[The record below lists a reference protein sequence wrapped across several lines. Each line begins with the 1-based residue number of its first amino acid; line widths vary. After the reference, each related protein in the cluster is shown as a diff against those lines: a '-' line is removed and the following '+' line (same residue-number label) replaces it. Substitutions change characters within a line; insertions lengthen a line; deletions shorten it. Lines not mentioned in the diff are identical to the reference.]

1 VKLAIRRT
9 YLGDR
14 LSFPDVID
22 GRLVDVQ
29 AAYARMLE
37 TRGSHRDDAIPR
49 SRREIAETLPEL
61 LQADPDLTVVRAV
74 HEWASTAAG
83 TGDLTE
89 DCTWSAEQELYGPPV
104 GRPHTIWGMT
114 SNYPRDR
121 QAPPP
126 ENGTPRRRLQGFL
139 KAPGALA
146 GPYDSLRYPAMSER
160 VDPELELGV
169 VIGRRSRALDRE
181 TAMAAV
187 AGYVAFVDIGAR
199 DVAEL
204 DNHRMDRG
212 KGFDTFGIVGPWFV
226 TKDEI
231 PDPHALGIRF
241 WVNGELRQDGSTS
254 EMFHDIPEQ
263 LSWLTE
269 ALTLAP
275 GDVVSTGTPPGVS
288 RVHPGDELRGEID
301 GLGVHE
307 NAVVLDPS
315 GPRVAVATGPA
326 ANGAAT

>member
-1 VKLAIRRT
+1 VKLATRPT
-9 YLGDR
+9 CLGDR

-49 SRREIAETLPEL
+49 SRREIADTLPEL
-61 LQADPDLTVVRAV
+61 LQADPDLAVVRAV
-74 HEWASTAAG
+74 HQWASAAAG

-89 DCTWSAEQELYGPPV
+89 DCTWSAE
-104 GRPHTIWGMT
+104 
-114 SNYPRDR
+114 
-121 QAPPP
+121 
-126 ENGTPRRRLQGFL
+126 
-139 KAPGALA
+139 
-146 GPYDSLRYPAMSER
+146 
-160 VDPELELGV
+160 PELHG
-169 VIGRRSRALDRE
+169 RE

-241 WVNGELRQDGSTS
+241 WVNGELRQDGSSS
-254 EMFHDIPEQ
+254 ELFHHIPEQ

-275 GDVVSTGTPPGVS
+275 GDIVSTGTRPGVS

-315 GPRVAVATGPA
+315 GQPRVAA
-326 ANGAAT
+326 AIGAAG

>member
-14 LSFPDVID
+14 LCFPDVVE

-49 SRREIAETLPEL
+49 SRREVAETLPAL
-61 LQADPDLTVVRAV
+61 LQTDPELGIVRAV
-74 HEWASTAAG
+74 HEWVPAAIG
-83 TGDLTE
+83 TGDLTD
-89 DCTWSAEQELYGPPV
+89 DCTWSAEKVMFGPPI

-114 SNYPRDR
+114 ANYPRDR

-126 ENGTPRRRLQGFL
+126 STPGRLQGFL

-146 GPYDSLRYPAMSER
+146 GPYDDLRYPSISQR

-169 VIGRRSRALDRE
+169 VIGRRSRGLERE

-187 AGYVAFVDIGAR
+187 AGYVAFVDVGAR
-199 DVAEL
+199 DVSEL
-204 DNHRMDRG
+204 DNRRMDRG

-226 TKDEI
+226 TADEI
-231 PDPHALGIRF
+231 PDPHALAVRF

-275 GDVVSTGTPPGVS
+275 GDVVSTGTPPGVRS
-288 RVHPGDELRGEID
+288 VSPGDQIRGEIEKM
-301 GLGVHE
+301 GVVE
-307 NAVVLDPS
+307 NVVVAEPS
-315 GPRVAVATGPA
+315 TPYAPVAIGGPL
-326 ANGAAT
+326 

>member
-14 LSFPDVID
+14 LCFPDVVE

-49 SRREIAETLPEL
+49 SRREVAETLPAL
-61 LQADPDLTVVRAV
+61 LQTDPDLGIVRSV
-74 HEWASTAAG
+74 HEWVPAAVG

-89 DCTWSAEQELYGPPV
+89 DCTWSADRVRFGPPI

-114 SNYPRDR
+114 ANYPRDR
-121 QAPPP
+121 QPPAPS
-126 ENGTPRRRLQGFL
+126 TPGRLQGFL

-146 GPYDSLRYPAMSER
+146 GPYDDLHYPAISQR

-169 VIGRRSRALDRE
+169 VIGRRSRGLERE

-187 AGYVAFVDIGAR
+187 AGYVAFVDVGAR
-199 DVAEL
+199 DVSEL
-204 DNHRMDRG
+204 DNRRMDRG

-226 TKDEI
+226 TADEI
-231 PDPHALGIRF
+231 PDPQALAVRF

-275 GDVVSTGTPPGVS
+275 GDVVSTGTPPGVRS
-288 RVHPGDELRGEID
+288 VIPGDQVRGEIE
-301 GLGVHE
+301 GLGVVE
-307 NAVVLDPS
+307 NVVVAEPS
-315 GPRVAVATGPA
+315 MPFEAVAM
-326 ANGAAT
+326 GAPL